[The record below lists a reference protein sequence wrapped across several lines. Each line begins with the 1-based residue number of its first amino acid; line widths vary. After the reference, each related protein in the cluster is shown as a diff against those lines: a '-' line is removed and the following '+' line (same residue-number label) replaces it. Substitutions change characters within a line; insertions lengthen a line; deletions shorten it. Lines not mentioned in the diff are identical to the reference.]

1 MRPLHHP
8 ATDDIELT
16 SVLYAL
22 ADPVRLS
29 LVRGLSRDNPVSC
42 VGACL
47 DNELALPRATLS
59 RHFDVLRSAGL
70 VHTVK
75 SGTQYLN
82 TLRCD
87 DLDRRFPGLLR
98 AILLGAT
105 GLPAARFGQDKAP
118 AAKPETVAARGES
131 KPAARG
137 RRGQAAPARA
147 GKAR

>member
-16 SVLYAL
+16 AVLYAL

-29 LVRGLSRDNPVSC
+29 LVRGLSRDRPVSC
-42 VGACL
+42 VGACA
-47 DNELALPRATLS
+47 DEELQLPRATLS

-87 DLDRRFPGLLR
+87 DLERRFPGLLR
-98 AILLGAT
+98 AILLGASASAGAAAAAAT
-105 GLPAARFGQDKAP
+105 AAKPAPAARASA
-118 AAKPETVAARGES
+118 AAKRA
-131 KPAARG
+131 G
-137 RRGQAAPARA
+137 RARA
-147 GKAR
+147 

>member
-8 ATDDIELT
+8 AVDDIEMT

-22 ADPVRLS
+22 ADPVRLGI
-29 LVRGLSRDNPVSC
+29 VRSLSRDHPVSC

-47 DNELALPRATLS
+47 DEELPRATLS

-70 VHTVK
+70 VNTVK

-87 DLDRRFPGLLR
+87 DLERRFPGLLR
-98 AILLGAT
+98 AILAGAGGAQPGKKT
-105 GLPAARFGQDKAP
+105 PAN
-118 AAKPETVAARGES
+118 
-131 KPAARG
+131 
-137 RRGQAAPARA
+137 APARRRRA
-147 GKAR
+147 EAARTPPAKARA

>member
-8 ATDDIELT
+8 ATADIELT
-16 SVLYAL
+16 AVLYAL
-22 ADPVRLS
+22 SDPMRLS
-29 LVRGLSRDNPVSC
+29 LVRGLSRDRPVSC

-47 DNELALPRATLS
+47 DNELELPRATLS

-87 DLDRRFPGLLR
+87 DLDARFPGLLK
-98 AILLGAT
+98 AILAGA
-105 GLPAARFGQDKAP
+105 GALPAARFPGHKPEAAAPRP
-118 AAKPETVAARGES
+118 AAKT
-131 KPAARG
+131 AARG
-137 RRGQAAPARA
+137 RRAEPAPSRA
-147 GKAR
+147 GKARA

>member
-8 ATDDIELT
+8 ATADIELT

-29 LVRGLSRDNPVSC
+29 LVRGMSRDKPVSC
-42 VGACL
+42 IRVSEEKQLG
-47 DNELALPRATLS
+47 LPRATLS

-87 DLDRRFPGLLR
+87 DLELRFPGLLR
-98 AILLGAT
+98 AILFAGPDQAA
-105 GLPAARFGQDKAP
+105 PAE
-118 AAKPETVAARGES
+118 AAKPTPRAASR
-131 KPAARG
+131 PAAPA
-137 RRGQAAPARA
+137 RRAAAAPARA
-147 GKAR
+147 GRTRS

>member
-8 ATDDIELT
+8 AVDDIEMT

-29 LVRGLSRDNPVSC
+29 IVRSLSRDHPVSC
-42 VGACL
+42 VGACI
-47 DNELALPRATLS
+47 DEELPRATLS

-70 VHTVK
+70 VNTVK

-87 DLDRRFPGLLR
+87 DLERRFPGLLR
-98 AILLGAT
+98 AILAGA
-105 GLPAARFGQDKAP
+105 GGGQPGK
-118 AAKPETVAARGES
+118 KI
-131 KPAARG
+131 
-137 RRGQAAPARA
+137 PARA
-147 GKAR
+147 APKLPAKARARRAEPARTPPAKART